1 MGKTRLSS
9 RKQLV
14 QNEVGCMLKTFYN
27 NLESIQGNQLKPTW
41 DQEKKHL
48 RTAGFRVKKQTQ
60 KKQRGSQTDVG
71 NNVQQDFL
79 KNGVQHQRTLREQ
92 MSREKAKTKIDMYN
106 GHPKSYIRTMN
117 SVLPL

>member
-1 MGKTRLSS
+1 MGPGK
-9 RKQLV
+9 
-14 QNEVGCMLKTFYN
+14 
-27 NLESIQGNQLKPTW
+27 
-41 DQEKKHL
+41 KKHL
-48 RTAGFRVKKQTQ
+48 RTAGFRAKKQTQ

-79 KNGVQHQRTLREQ
+79 KNGIQHQRTLREQ